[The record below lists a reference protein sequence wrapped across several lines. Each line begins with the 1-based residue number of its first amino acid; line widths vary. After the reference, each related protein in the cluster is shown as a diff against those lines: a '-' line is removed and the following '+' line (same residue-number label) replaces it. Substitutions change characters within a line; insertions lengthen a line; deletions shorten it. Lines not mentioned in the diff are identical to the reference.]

1 MTHMFFPE
9 YTLHGFVKK
18 RMYIFVE
25 ETCEFESPDISKV
38 WFPVFYIPKKK
49 KFQIENDFVIF
60 KFEHRIY

>member
-1 MTHMFFPE
+1 MTHMFFFQN
-9 YTLHGFVKK
+9 TLHGFVKK

-25 ETCEFESPDISKV
+25 ETCEFESPDIHQK
-38 WFPVFYIPKKK
+38 FDFLYFIFQK